1 MVFFIFH
8 MQFSGLPHL
17 TAHSLLQATQILS
30 QALGNFFRLGLISVT
45 GLRERGVDFYQQT
58 SITGQ
63 TIALKFYIQA
73 FEGHRN

>member
-1 MVFFIFH
+1 

-17 TAHSLLQATQILS
+17 TAHSLLKATQILS
-30 QALGNFFRLGLISVT
+30 QALVNFFRLGLISVT

-63 TIALKFYIQA
+63 TIALNFTFSHLKGTEIS
-73 FEGHRN
+73 